1 MNDLRGSERILF
13 AVPITISGR
22 DASGCEFM
30 ELSHTKV
37 ISRHGALIATSRKL
51 APGSRI
57 RIENRS
63 LSRWTIAQVIRL
75 ADGRSPRTP
84 YEAGVELVDDGAYL
98 WPLDLSEGVAEARA
112 SLGTNSDQNGDPP
125 ALAAGKAAKPQV
137 EAGAAAFEPNSPQM
151 QCLRCQAGEMAQR
164 LGHEL
169 GDFAAIDPESRY
181 PLEKSRCVRCGATA
195 FIDPT
200 PGYWPA
206 QMEGAALRYGC
217 CAPGVEREYH
227 HRERTFHW

>member
-1 MNDLRGSERILF
+1 MNDLRGSERIPF

-22 DASGCEFM
+22 DASGYEFT

-84 YEAGVELVDDGAYL
+84 YEAAVKLVEDGEYL
-98 WPLDLSEGVAEARA
+98 WPLDLSAGVAEA
-112 SLGTNSDQNGDPP
+112 SLGTNSDQNEEPV

-137 EAGAAAFEPNSPQM
+137 EAGAGAFEPNSPQM
-151 QCLRCQAGEMAQR
+151 QHLRCQAGEMAQR
-164 LGHEL
+164 LGHDL
-169 GDFAAIDPESRY
+169 GGFSAIDPESRY

-206 QMEGAALRYGC
+206 QMEGAALRHGC
-217 CAPGVEREYH
+217 CAR
-227 HRERTFHW
+227 